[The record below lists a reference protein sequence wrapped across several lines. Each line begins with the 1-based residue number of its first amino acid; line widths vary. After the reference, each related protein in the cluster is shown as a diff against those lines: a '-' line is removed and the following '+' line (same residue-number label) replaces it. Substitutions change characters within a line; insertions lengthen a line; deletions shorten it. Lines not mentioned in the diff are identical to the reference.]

1 MSLAELVIAIG
12 IFSLMMIGINELFV
26 KSWQNYKLVVNT
38 NEASVIA
45 NKGVSDMVNVLRR
58 MGDGDDGSYPIL
70 SANSFDLKFFSDID
84 KDGVTEKVHY
94 YLSGTNLM
102 VGVSNPSGFPLS
114 YPSSDSS
121 SSVLVKNIVNSGTQ
135 PIFYYFNGQNNSVS
149 APVGNLID
157 VKMIKVSLFVDR
169 REGDLNIESYASLRN
184 LSDND
189 TIE

>member
-1 MSLAELVIAIG
+1 MSLSELVIAIG
-12 IFSLMMIGINELFV
+12 IFSLMLVGINELFV

-45 NKGVSDMVNVLRR
+45 NRGASEIVNVLRR
-58 MGDGDDGSYPIL
+58 MSDGDDGSYPIL

-84 KDGVTEKVHY
+84 KDGVVEKVHY
-94 YLSGTNLM
+94 YLSGADLM

-114 YPSSDSS
+114 YPSGDSS
-121 SSVLVKNIVNSGTQ
+121 SSVLVHNIVNGGTQ